1 MQGASGRVPA
11 TFAALRHPNYRKWF
25 VGQVLSLM
33 GTWMQSVAQGWLV
46 YQLTGSKFALGTIAF
61 AGTLPTLF
69 LMLPGGVVADRL
81 PKRKL
86 MIATQS
92 TMMFCA
98 LALAVLAWTGAL
110 QVWHIAVLAF
120 ILGVA
125 NSFDAPARLA
135 IVTELVDDREDMHNA
150 IALNAMMFNMA
161 RVIGPAVG
169 GLVLATAGAAWCF
182 ALNAASFL
190 AVLIALLLMVLPNDK
205 GRPSSRN
212 VMADIREG
220 IRFIARHPVIRPVIL
235 LVGAASLF
243 AFSYAVLLPAY
254 ATDVLKTD
262 EAGFG
267 VMNTAVGLGALLGSF
282 GVASLSKSGNRG
294 TMLTIGSVLF
304 PVALIGL
311 AVARTLPVA
320 LALLF
325 LVGLGFVTQNVQ
337 ANTIVQSLA
346 PDELRGRVT
355 SVYSLMFFGSAPFG
369 SLLAGAVAQAIGSS
383 LAIALSASISLLF
396 ALGVVFFAPQ
406 VRRS

>member
-1 MQGASGRVPA
+1 MRGASGRIPA

-25 VGQVLSLM
+25 AGQVLSLM

-69 LMLPGGVVADRL
+69 LMLPGGVLADRI
-81 PKRKL
+81 PKRRL
-86 MIATQS
+86 LITTQAS
-92 TMMFCA
+92 MMVFA
-98 LALAVLAWTGAL
+98 LALAMLAWTGAL

-120 ILGVA
+120 LLGVA

-135 IVTELVDDREDMHNA
+135 IVPELVEDRADMQNA

-161 RVIGPAVG
+161 RVIGPAIG
-169 GLVLATAGAAWCF
+169 GIVLATAGAAWCF

-190 AVLIALLLMVLPNDK
+190 AVLIALLMMALPHDV
-205 GRPSSRN
+205 GRPSERDIL
-212 VMADIREG
+212 ADIREG
-220 IRFIARHPVIRPVIL
+220 IRFIARHPVIGPIMI
-235 LVGAASLF
+235 LVGTASLF

-254 ATDVLKTD
+254 ATDVLRTD
-262 EAGFG
+262 ETGYG
-267 VMNTAVGLGALLGSF
+267 VMNTAVGLGALAGSF
-282 GVASLSKSGNRG
+282 GVASLSRSGSRG

-304 PVALIGL
+304 PLGLIGL

-325 LVGLGFVTQNVQ
+325 VVGLGFVTQNVQ
-337 ANTIVQSLA
+337 ANTLVQALA

-369 SLLAGAVAQAIGSS
+369 SLLAGAVAQWLGAS
-383 LAIALSASISLLF
+383 LAIALSAGMSLLF
-396 ALGVVFFAPQ
+396 ALAVVFFAPQ